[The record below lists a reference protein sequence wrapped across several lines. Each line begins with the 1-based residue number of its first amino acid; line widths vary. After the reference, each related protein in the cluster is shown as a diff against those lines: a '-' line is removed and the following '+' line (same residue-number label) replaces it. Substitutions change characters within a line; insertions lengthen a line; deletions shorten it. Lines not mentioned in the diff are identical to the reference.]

1 MATTEKSVDVN
12 VPIST
17 AYNQWTQFEEFPRF
31 MSDVES
37 VRQLDD
43 RRLRWVVKIAGVARE
58 FDAEITEQSPDQR
71 VAWRS
76 TSGVDQAGVVTFHKL
91 DDATT
96 RVMLQLEMDPEGLAE
111 TVGEKTGLVSKAAE
125 RDMENF
131 KEFIE
136 ARGSETGGWRGDT
149 PGQLT
154 PTRRQYAA
162 EVVARLIAS
171 TSAAR
176 TATIDRRSTNRTEVC

>member
-1 MATTEKSVDVN
+1 MATAEKSVDVN

-31 MSDVES
+31 MADVES

-43 RRLRWVVKIAGVARE
+43 RRLHWVVKIAGVERE
-58 FDAEITEQSPDQR
+58 FDAEITEQSPGQR

-111 TVGEKTGLVSKAAE
+111 TVGEKTGVVSRAAE
-125 RDMENF
+125 RDMKNF

-136 ARGSETGGWRGDT
+136 ARGQETGGWRGDV
-149 PGQLT
+149 P
-154 PTRRQYAA
+154 RD
-162 EVVARLIAS
+162 S
-171 TSAAR
+171 
-176 TATIDRRSTNRTEVC
+176 

>member
-1 MATTEKSVDVN
+1 MASVVESIDVK
-12 VPIST
+12 VPVST

-76 TSGVDQAGVVTFHKL
+76 TSGVDQAGAVTFHKL

-131 KEFIE
+131 KGFIE
-136 ARGSETGGWRGDT
+136 ARGRETGGWRGDV
-149 PGQLT
+149 P
-154 PTRRQYAA
+154 RD
-162 EVVARLIAS
+162 S
-171 TSAAR
+171 
-176 TATIDRRSTNRTEVC
+176 